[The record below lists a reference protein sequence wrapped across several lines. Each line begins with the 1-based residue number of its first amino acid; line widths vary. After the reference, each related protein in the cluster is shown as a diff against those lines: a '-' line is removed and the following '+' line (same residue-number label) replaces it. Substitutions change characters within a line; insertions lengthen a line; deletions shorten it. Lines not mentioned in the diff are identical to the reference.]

1 MEYWSIDY
9 CRLRIWNLSFGL
21 PSSGRVPSF
30 QYSPLLPQTS
40 NLQLLTGRCQ
50 LLAVFMPYALVT
62 TDHKQ
67 LTLGSNVDRVHP
79 LVILLLG

>member
-1 MEYWSIDY
+1 MEYWSID
-9 CRLRIWNLSFGL
+9 CLAA
-21 PSSGRVPSF
+21 
-30 QYSPLLPQTS
+30 
-40 NLQLLTGRCQ
+40 RCQ